1 MKEIIEILTKRKETI
16 STMES
21 CTGGMV
27 ANEITNIPGASEVF
41 QLGIVSYSNHMKE
54 KYGIDSKII
63 DQYTV
68 YSMEVAKEM
77 ARLATVNGESDYG
90 VGITGTLNRQ
100 DPNNPTDKMN
110 MVYFAIYDQKED
122 TYIEQTMSVSSFDR
136 VENKKMIMRL
146 LVMRLKDY
154 LIKSKVI
161 V

>member
-21 CTGGMV
+21 CTGGKV

-54 KYGIDSKII
+54 KYGMDSKII

-77 ARLATVNGESDYG
+77 ARLATINGESDYG
-90 VGITGTLNRQ
+90 IGITGTLNRQ

-110 MVYFAIYDQKED
+110 MVYFAIYDKEED

-136 VENKKMIMRL
+136 VENKKMIMKL
-146 LVMRLKDY
+146 LVMRLKT
-154 LIKSKVI
+154 LLEGK
-161 V
+161 

>member
-1 MKEIIEILTKRKETI
+1 MKEIIEILTMRKETI

-27 ANEITNIPGASEVF
+27 ADEITNIPGASEVF

-54 KYGIDSKII
+54 KYGMDSKII

-77 ARLATVNGESDYG
+77 ARLATINGESDYG
-90 VGITGTLNRQ
+90 IGITGTLNRQ

-110 MVYFAIYDQKED
+110 MVYFAIYDKKED
-122 TYIEQTMSVSSFDR
+122 RYIEQTMSVSSFDR

-154 LIKSKVI
+154 LNQK
-161 V
+161 

>member
-1 MKEIIEILTKRKETI
+1 MKEIIDILINKKQTI
-16 STMES
+16 SVMES

-54 KYGIDSKII
+54 KYGIDSKLIET
-63 DQYTV
+63 YTV

-110 MVYFAIYDQKED
+110 MVYFAIYDKNKNI
-122 TYIEQTMSVSSFDR
+122 YVEQTLSVSSLDR
-136 VENKKMIMRL
+136 EENKKLILRL
-146 LVMRLKDY
+146 LTMKLSSYLKE
-154 LIKSKVI
+154 K
-161 V
+161 

>member
-54 KYGIDSKII
+54 KYGMDSKII

-110 MVYFAIYDQKED
+110 MVYFAIYDQKKD

-136 VENKKMIMRL
+136 VENKKMIMKL
-146 LVMRLKDY
+146 LVMRLKT
-154 LIKSKVI
+154 LLEGK
-161 V
+161 

>member
-1 MKEIIEILTKRKETI
+1 MKEISEILAKRKETI

-54 KYGIDSKII
+54 KYGMDSKII

-122 TYIEQTMSVSSFDR
+122 TYIEQTMSVSSLDR

-154 LIKSKVI
+154 LNQK
-161 V
+161 

>member
-100 DPNNPTDKMN
+100 DPNNPTDRMN
-110 MVYFAIYDQKED
+110 MVYFAIYDKEED

-146 LVMRLKDY
+146 LVMRLKT
-154 LIKSKVI
+154 LLEGK
-161 V
+161 

>member
-122 TYIEQTMSVSSFDR
+122 AYIEQTMSVSSFDR

-154 LIKSKVI
+154 LNQK
-161 V
+161 

>member
-54 KYGIDSKII
+54 KYGMDSKII

-100 DPNNPTDKMN
+100 DSNNPTDKMN

-154 LIKSKVI
+154 LNQK
-161 V
+161 

>member
-54 KYGIDSKII
+54 KYGMDSKII

-122 TYIEQTMSVSSFDR
+122 AYIEQTMSVSSFDR
-136 VENKKMIMRL
+136 VENKKMIMKL

-154 LIKSKVI
+154 LNQK
-161 V
+161 

>member
-1 MKEIIEILTKRKETI
+1 MKDIIEILTNRKETI

-54 KYGIDSKII
+54 KYGMDSKII

-122 TYIEQTMSVSSFDR
+122 KYIEQTMSVSSFDR

-154 LIKSKVI
+154 LKQK
-161 V
+161 

>member
-54 KYGIDSKII
+54 KYGMDSKII

-100 DPNNPTDKMN
+100 DPNNPTDRMN
-110 MVYFAIYDQKED
+110 MVYFAIYDKEED

-146 LVMRLKDY
+146 LVMRLKT
-154 LIKSKVI
+154 LLEGK
-161 V
+161 

>member
-1 MKEIIEILTKRKETI
+1 MMKEIVELLIQRKETI

-27 ANEITNIPGASEVF
+27 ANEITNIPGASEIF
-41 QLGIVSYSNHMKE
+41 QLGIVSYSNYMKE
-54 KYGIDSKII
+54 KYGMDPSII
-63 DQYTV
+63 EKYTV

-110 MVYFAIYDQKED
+110 MVYFAIYDKKED
-122 TYIEQTMSVSSFDR
+122 LYLEQTLSVSSLDR
-136 VENKKMIMRL
+136 VENKG
-146 LVMRLKDY
+146 LVMRL
-154 LIKSKVI
+154 I
-161 V
+161 VMKLKECLNK

>member
-54 KYGIDSKII
+54 KYGMDSKII

-146 LVMRLKDY
+146 LVMRLKT
-154 LIKSKVI
+154 LLEGK
-161 V
+161 

>member
-54 KYGIDSKII
+54 KYGMDSKII

-110 MVYFAIYDQKED
+110 MVYFAIYDQKKD

-146 LVMRLKDY
+146 LVMRLKT
-154 LIKSKVI
+154 LLEGK
-161 V
+161 

>member
-1 MKEIIEILTKRKETI
+1 MKEIVELLIQRKKTI

-27 ANEITNIPGASEVF
+27 ANEITNIPGASEIF
-41 QLGIVSYSNHMKE
+41 QLGIVSYSNYMKE
-54 KYGIDSKII
+54 KYGMDPSII
-63 DQYTV
+63 EKYTV

-110 MVYFAIYDQKED
+110 MVYFAIYDKKED
-122 TYIEQTMSVSSFDR
+122 RYLEQTLSVSSLDR
-136 VENKKMIMRL
+136 VENKG
-146 LVMRLKDY
+146 LVMRL
-154 LIKSKVI
+154 I
-161 V
+161 VMKLKECLNK

>member
-27 ANEITNIPGASEVF
+27 ANEITNIPRASEVF

-110 MVYFAIYDQKED
+110 MVYFAIYDQKKD

-146 LVMRLKDY
+146 LVMRLKT
-154 LIKSKVI
+154 LLEGK
-161 V
+161 

>member
-54 KYGIDSKII
+54 KYGMDSKII

-90 VGITGTLNRQ
+90 IGITGTLNRQ

-110 MVYFAIYDQKED
+110 MVYFAIYDKKED
-122 TYIEQTMSVSSFDR
+122 RYIEQTMSVSSFDR

-146 LVMRLKDY
+146 LVMRLKT
-154 LIKSKVI
+154 LLEGK
-161 V
+161 

>member
-146 LVMRLKDY
+146 LVMRLKT
-154 LIKSKVI
+154 LLEGK
-161 V
+161 

>member
-54 KYGIDSKII
+54 KYGLDSKII

-77 ARLATVNGESDYG
+77 ARLASVNGESDYG

-146 LVMRLKDY
+146 LVMRLKT
-154 LIKSKVI
+154 LLEGK
-161 V
+161 

>member
-54 KYGIDSKII
+54 KYGMDSKII

-110 MVYFAIYDQKED
+110 MVYFAIYDKEED

-136 VENKKMIMRL
+136 VENKKMIMKL
-146 LVMRLKDY
+146 LVMRLKT
-154 LIKSKVI
+154 LLEGK
-161 V
+161 

>member
-1 MKEIIEILTKRKETI
+1 MKEIVELLIQRKETI

-27 ANEITNIPGASEVF
+27 ANEITNIPGASEMF

-54 KYGIDSKII
+54 KYGMDPSII
-63 DQYTV
+63 EKYTV
-68 YSMEVAKEM
+68 YSMEVAREM

-110 MVYFAIYDQKED
+110 MVYFAIYDKKED
-122 TYIEQTMSVSSFDR
+122 LYLEQTLSVSSLDR
-136 VENKKMIMRL
+136 VENKG
-146 LVMRLKDY
+146 LVMRL
-154 LIKSKVI
+154 I
-161 V
+161 VMKLKECLNK

>member
-1 MKEIIEILTKRKETI
+1 MMKEIVELLIQRKETI

-27 ANEITNIPGASEVF
+27 ANEITNIPGASEIF
-41 QLGIVSYSNHMKE
+41 QLGIVSYSNYMKE
-54 KYGIDSKII
+54 KYGMDPSII
-63 DQYTV
+63 EKYTV

-110 MVYFAIYDQKED
+110 MVYFVIYDKKED
-122 TYIEQTMSVSSFDR
+122 LYLEQTLSVSSLDR
-136 VENKKMIMRL
+136 VENKG
-146 LVMRLKDY
+146 LVMRL
-154 LIKSKVI
+154 I
-161 V
+161 VMKLKECLNK

>member
-110 MVYFAIYDQKED
+110 MVYFAIYDKEED

-146 LVMRLKDY
+146 LVMRLKT
-154 LIKSKVI
+154 LLEGK
-161 V
+161 

>member
-54 KYGIDSKII
+54 KYGMDSKII

>member
-54 KYGIDSKII
+54 KYGMDSKII

-100 DPNNPTDKMN
+100 DPNNPTDRMN

-122 TYIEQTMSVSSFDR
+122 AYIEQTMSVSSFDR

-154 LIKSKVI
+154 LKQK
-161 V
+161 

>member
-54 KYGIDSKII
+54 KYGMDSKII

-100 DPNNPTDKMN
+100 DPNNPTDRMN

-122 TYIEQTMSVSSFDR
+122 TYIEQTMSVSSLDR

-154 LIKSKVI
+154 LNQK
-161 V
+161 

>member
-54 KYGIDSKII
+54 KYGMDSKII

-100 DPNNPTDKMN
+100 DTNNPTDRMN
-110 MVYFAIYDQKED
+110 MVYFAIYDKEED

-136 VENKKMIMRL
+136 VENKKMIMKL
-146 LVMRLKDY
+146 LVMRLKT
-154 LIKSKVI
+154 LLEGK
-161 V
+161 

>member
-1 MKEIIEILTKRKETI
+1 MKEIIEILTNRKETI

-54 KYGIDSKII
+54 KYGMDSKII

-77 ARLATVNGESDYG
+77 ARLATINGESDYG

-110 MVYFAIYDQKED
+110 MVYFAIYDKKED
-122 TYIEQTMSVSSFDR
+122 RYIEQTMSVSSFDR

-146 LVMRLKDY
+146 LMMRLKDY
-154 LIKSKVI
+154 LKQK
-161 V
+161 

>member
-54 KYGIDSKII
+54 KYGMDSKII

-100 DPNNPTDKMN
+100 DSNNPTDKMN
-110 MVYFAIYDQKED
+110 MVYFAIYDKEED

-154 LIKSKVI
+154 LKQK
-161 V
+161 

>member
-54 KYGIDSKII
+54 KYGMDSKII

-100 DPNNPTDKMN
+100 DPNNPTDRMN
-110 MVYFAIYDQKED
+110 MVYFAIYDKEED

-136 VENKKMIMRL
+136 VENKKMIMKL
-146 LVMRLKDY
+146 LVMRLKT
-154 LIKSKVI
+154 LLEGK
-161 V
+161 

>member
-54 KYGIDSKII
+54 KYGMDSKII

-122 TYIEQTMSVSSFDR
+122 TYIEQTMSLSSFDR

-154 LIKSKVI
+154 LNQK
-161 V
+161 

>member
-54 KYGIDSKII
+54 KYGMDSKII

-77 ARLATVNGESDYG
+77 ARLATINGESDYG

-146 LVMRLKDY
+146 LVMRLKT
-154 LIKSKVI
+154 LLEGK
-161 V
+161 

>member
-1 MKEIIEILTKRKETI
+1 MKEIIEILAKRKETI

-54 KYGIDSKII
+54 KYGMDSKII

-122 TYIEQTMSVSSFDR
+122 TYIEQTMSVSSLDR

-154 LIKSKVI
+154 LNQK
-161 V
+161 

>member
-100 DPNNPTDKMN
+100 DPNNPTDRMN
-110 MVYFAIYDQKED
+110 MVYFAIYDKEED

-136 VENKKMIMRL
+136 IENKKMIMRL
-146 LVMRLKDY
+146 LVMRLKT
-154 LIKSKVI
+154 LLEGK
-161 V
+161 

>member
-1 MKEIIEILTKRKETI
+1 MKEIVELLIQRKETI

-27 ANEITNIPGASEVF
+27 ANEITNIPGASEIF

-54 KYGIDSKII
+54 KYGMDPSII
-63 DQYTV
+63 EKYTV
-68 YSMEVAKEM
+68 YSMEVAREM

-110 MVYFAIYDQKED
+110 MVYFAIYDKKED
-122 TYIEQTMSVSSFDR
+122 LYLEQTLSVSSLDR
-136 VENKKMIMRL
+136 VENKG
-146 LVMRLKDY
+146 LVMRL
-154 LIKSKVI
+154 I
-161 V
+161 VMKLKECLNK